1 MKSYSLRYV
10 LFFGSFFCL
19 VVIVDVVAGSTRVL
33 RSFNFIFR
41 KFAFL
46 LIVLLIFPVFVEL
59 TVSSKAIFFCFLVL
73 PFIAIFRIA
82 V

>member
-1 MKSYSLRYV
+1 M
-10 LFFGSFFCL
+10 
-19 VVIVDVVAGSTRVL
+19 VDVVAGSTRVL

-59 TVSSKAIFFCFLVL
+59 TVSSKAPSFFLFPCSTVYCNFQDRCLSNFSVL
-73 PFIAIFRIA
+73 FFFKKI
-82 V
+82 

>member
-1 MKSYSLRYV
+1 MFCSLV
-10 LFFGSFFCL
+10 LFFCL

-59 TVSSKAIFFCFLVL
+59 TVSSKAPIFFSVSLFYRLL
-73 PFIAIFRIA
+73 QFPGSLSE
-82 V
+82 